1 MKPGAECVVIGGGQ
15 VGAETA
21 HFLAQMLRKVTV
33 LEMAGAI
40 AADAALAVNW
50 HLISSLEKRKVQLL
64 MHATVSEVTE
74 EGVVYKDQSGELHTI
89 AADTVVVA
97 AGYRANNPLE
107 EELKDSGMDVKVV
120 GDAVRARKVMHATR
134 EGFDAGR
141 SI

>member
-40 AADAALAVNW
+40 AAD
-50 HLISSLEKRKVQLL
+50 
-64 MHATVSEVTE
+64 
-74 EGVVYKDQSGELHTI
+74 
-89 AADTVVVA
+89 TVVVA
-97 AGYRANNPLE
+97 AGYRANNPLG
-107 EELKDSGMDVKVV
+107 EELKDFGMDVKVV